1 MIKGLPHMKLP
12 IGISDFKEL
21 IEGKY
26 HFADKTL
33 LIKEIIDDGAK
44 VLLITRPRR
53 FGKTLNM
60 SMIYYFLEL
69 NHNQDLFNKLYISKE
84 VELCKTHQNKYPII
98 FISFKDI
105 KKSTYIEAYKN
116 IERLIADLY
125 ARHIYLLDGEAL
137 YDYEKIKFN
146 SLLNQTAESADLEN
160 SIAKLCE
167 YLSRKFNQNPI
178 ILIDEY
184 DTPIQEAYK
193 ASNSETIT
201 ENQDSD
207 TKYYYQKMIELMRS
221 ILGQALKDNQYLSKA
236 VITGITR
243 ISQESLFSGLNNI
256 KVYSLL
262 QEKLGG
268 YFGFNE
274 EEVSRFIAATKQTVS
289 VDSIKEWY
297 NGYRIGK
304 HTLYNPWSII
314 NCLDNNGE
322 LKPYWLNTGGT
333 DLLNILLGKANID
346 VKQQFE
352 KLLQNKTISQ
362 PISEDLVFPDLETR
376 EEALWSL
383 LLYTGYLNIISSE
396 LQGRRLVAEISIP
409 NKEVGFVYDKI
420 IEQWFSD
427 SVSLN
432 FYDQFIMSLRNGD
445 MIKFKAYLSTYIMQ
459 SGSYFDFNT
468 ASPEQIFHVFILGLV
483 VGLRDQYIINSNQE
497 SGLGRYDVIFLPKDK
512 KKNGIVLEF
521 KISPTPELLQDGAE
535 KALKQIKDKQYTR
548 GFEQHGVSSVLA
560 IGLCFCGKQ
569 MALVYEVIRL

>member
-1 MIKGLPHMKLP
+1 MKLP

-26 HFADKTL
+26 IFADKTL
-33 LIKEIIDDGAK
+33 LIKELIDDGAK

-60 SMIYYFLEL
+60 SMLYYFLEINQNQTLFDNL
-69 NHNQDLFNKLYISKE
+69 NISKDI
-84 VELCKTHQNKYPII
+84 ELRKTHQNKYPII

-125 ARHIYLLDGEAL
+125 AKHIYLLDDEVL
-137 YDYEKIKFN
+137 YDYEKTKFN
-146 SLLNQTAESADLEN
+146 ALLNQTAESADLEN

-193 ASNSETIT
+193 ASNSEATT
-201 ENQDSD
+201 GDQDS
-207 TKYYYQKMIELMRS
+207 TAKYYYQNMIELMRS

-274 EEVSRFIAATKQTVS
+274 EEVFSFIAATKQAVS
-289 VDSIKEWY
+289 IDSIREWY

-304 HTLYNPWSII
+304 YILYNPWSII

-333 DLLNILLGKANID
+333 DLLNMLLGKANID

-362 PISEDLVFPDLETR
+362 PISEDLVFPDLDTR

-383 LLYTGYLNIISSE
+383 LLYTGYLNILSSE

-432 FYDQFIMSLRNGD
+432 FYDQFVKSLSTGD
-445 MIKFKAYLSTYIMQ
+445 MVKFKAYLSAYIMQ
-459 SGSYFDFNT
+459 SGSYFDFNKE
-468 ASPEQIFHVFILGLV
+468 SPEQIFHVFILGLV

-497 SGLGRYDVIFLPKDK
+497 SGLGRFDVIFLPKDK
-512 KKNGIVLEF
+512 KRNGILLEF
-521 KISPTPELLQDGAE
+521 KTSTTPELLQDGAE
-535 KALKQIKDKQYTR
+535 KALKQIKDKQYTQI
-548 GFEQHGVSSVLA
+548 FNQHSVNSVLA

-569 MALVYEVIRL
+569 MKLAYETIEI